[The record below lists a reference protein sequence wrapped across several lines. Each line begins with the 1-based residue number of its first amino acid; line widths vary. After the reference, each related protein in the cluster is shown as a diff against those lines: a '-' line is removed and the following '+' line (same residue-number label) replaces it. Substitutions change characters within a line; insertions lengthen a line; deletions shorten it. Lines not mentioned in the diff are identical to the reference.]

1 MSRTVGLV
9 FEKVEVA
16 KPEVPKTPSKF
27 DGMDVEQLKVYAAEN
42 NIDIGSSTSINGIT
56 KKIIEAEKE

>member
-9 FEKVEVA
+9 FNKAEVV
-16 KPEVPKTPSKF
+16 KEPTKF
-27 DGMDVEQLKVYAAEN
+27 DGMDIEQLKAYAAEN